1 MPGMLSLCKASPAPG
16 AREEPRPTSCL
27 TPGTGQSAFFCA
39 VGCNVTLPR
48 RDIRPTQR
56 THPGGGRAPR
66 HHGCGAEVSGGT
78 GDLAVPWDVQAVSL
92 VPAAVPVPS

>member
-1 MPGMLSLCKASPAPG
+1 MPGMPSLCKASPAPG

-39 VGCNVTLPR
+39 AGCNVTLPCQ
-48 RDIRPTQR
+48 PMQC

-66 HHGCGAEVSGGT
+66 HHGSEVLGSRGI
-78 GDLAVPWDVQAVSL
+78 GDLAVLCDVRAQSL
-92 VPAAVPVPS
+92 VPVPSCWG